1 MLSLWLVVYF
11 IYCLFC
17 FAIPYSSKCLTVLY
31 ALMFVLNGCDFIWC
45 CHTCICVLP
54 NLAFGYCFSQVY
66 VESQE
71 QNSVVVIF
79 SFSSKYSCFPNP
91 SIFYQSFKK
100 NYLIGYFFVF
110 VLKIKIMRP

>member
-1 MLSLWLVVYF
+1 MF
-11 IYCLFC
+11 NC
-17 FAIPYSSKCLTVLY
+17 LY

-71 QNSVVVIF
+71 QNSGCH
-79 SFSSKYSCFPNP
+79 SFSSEYSCFLNP

-100 NYLIGYFFVF
+100 NYLIDYFFVF
-110 VLKIKIMRP
+110 VLKIKIMWP